1 MKDYSAGSLS
11 IFYMACLCD
20 LLYFNI
26 SYVVAAWFSDDTL
39 SQSTEFFYYVT
50 FGLCHKPSVCRLTV
64 MLLHPRQRLELFG
77 SNLHRLR
84 QIVLKFWTKI

>member
-50 FGLCHKPSVCRLTV
+50 FGLYLSSHWLCFTDLVKY
-64 MLLHPRQRLELFG
+64 
-77 SNLHRLR
+77 
-84 QIVLKFWTKI
+84 